1 MSIANVKTP
10 ELWVAGL
17 AFVILALA
25 ALAEG
30 VVLVNFDTLG
40 VDRSIPA
47 IVAVVGTML
56 ALWWIENE

>member
-1 MSIANVKTP
+1 MSIRNVNTP

-25 ALAEG
+25 ALFEG
-30 VVLVNFDTLG
+30 VVLVDFTTLG

-56 ALWWIENE
+56 ALWWIENR